1 MVAFVKG
8 DIVVLPFPF
17 SDLSAN
23 KRRPALV
30 LASLPGD
37 DLVVCQITSQIRPD
51 PYSVAIEDTD
61 FVNGG
66 LKQSSLVR
74 VSRIFTAESSIVLY
88 RAGMLSVSKQR
99 EVRSKI
105 ARLFSL
111 EVKP

>member
-8 DIVVLPFPF
+8 DIIVLPFPF

-37 DLVVCQITSQIRPD
+37 DIVVCQITSQIRPD

-74 VSRIFTAESSIVLY
+74 VSRIFTAESSIVRTGYCQLLPIL
-88 RAGMLSVSKQR
+88 ANSVNLKLFLTP
-99 EVRSKI
+99 
-105 ARLFSL
+105 RL
-111 EVKP
+111 P